1 MVRRAG
7 NCGTSV
13 LGPSPGPSGSV
24 SDFQVAARGR
34 FCRAWGWGGLGIGWG
49 RPGGRATHTSSF
61 QIYTVERM
69 NSRLQKRV
77 FYVDETSFCKMDRL
91 SAGHAKHT
99 TFQKWCFTETKP
111 LLFIMLNLS
120 GGAQCF
126 EHKSSDSRSLRTKNE
141 V

>member
-1 MVRRAG
+1 MRLSPATGPRWWPKQTAGGGQAAAWGGGERPGAAGKHMGLGRAG
-7 NCGTSV
+7 DRQG
-13 LGPSPGPSGSV
+13 
-24 SDFQVAARGR
+24 AAGQD
-34 FCRAWGWGGLGIGWG
+34 
-49 RPGGRATHTSSF
+49 TSSF

-99 TFQKWCFTETKP
+99 TFQKWCFTEAKP
-111 LLFIMLNLS
+111 LLFIMLNLN

-126 EHKSSDSRSLRTKNE
+126 ERKGSDSRSLRTKNE
-141 V
+141 G